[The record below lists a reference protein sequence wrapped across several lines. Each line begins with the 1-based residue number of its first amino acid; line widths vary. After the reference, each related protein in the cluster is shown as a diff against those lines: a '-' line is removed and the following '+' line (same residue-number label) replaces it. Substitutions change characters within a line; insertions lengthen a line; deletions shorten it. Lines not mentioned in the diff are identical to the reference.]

1 MKEGQVY
8 HKRLVTFLLAFI
20 MIISINLLVFASDS
34 IYLTDYTNT
43 LNENEQKEIEASLS
57 QIYKQSN
64 IEYKIIIVQSLNNN
78 SIEDISNETFRQ
90 IGLGDKENNNGLLI
104 YISKDDH
111 KYRMEVGYG
120 LEGIITDTISKQIID
135 SMAEYFSNENYSEG
149 ILTAISE
156 TIDIL
161 NNSGEYNIT
170 VNEDYLIN
178 AKENKTKE
186 HIYTAI
192 ILLIVFTFV
201 EYFSVIRIHKKRYGR
216 IYWNE
221 VLWDTFM
228 LITDIINIFFD
239 RNSSSNKKFGGGS
252 SGGGGASS
260 KW

>member
-20 MIISINLLVFASDS
+20 MIISTNLLVFASDS

-43 LNENEQKEIEASLS
+43 LNENEQKEIDASLS

-149 ILTAISE
+149 IFTAISE

-178 AKENKTKE
+178 AKKNKIKE
-186 HIYTAI
+186 HIYTII
-192 ILLIVFTFV
+192 ILLIVFAFV

-216 IYWNE
+216 IYWSE